1 MPELEAFAPASNS
14 HEVVSMGKGGYQNG
28 NVSDIASESDLELKD
43 QDSVSLKSDH
53 ESTSFKGDRDS
64 REIPTV
70 LNVVATVLERLVA
83 RNERTGGTL
92 QTLSPLNAKK
102 LTSFHGLRAPGIS
115 ISKYMERI
123 FKYTNC
129 SPSCFVVGYIYIDR
143 LIHKQPD
150 MPVTLLNVH
159 RLIVTSVMVAAKMLD
174 DVHFNNSFYARVGGV
189 SIVELNRLEMEL
201 LDRLDFRVQV
211 PAPEFE
217 FYCTHLEKEVLRSDA
232 IRVDR
237 SRPLPSPTFR
247 SPAQSPLLS
256 APQKKHLTATLS
268 GTFDRA
274 SVHALI
280 TRQISESP
288 SR

>member
-1 MPELEAFAPASNS
+1 MPELEAFTPSSNS
-14 HEVVSMGKGGYQNG
+14 QEVIPMGKGGQQNG
-28 NVSDIASESDLELKD
+28 NLSDSASESDIDIKD
-43 QDSVSLKSDH
+43 QDTISIKSDH
-53 ESTSFKGDRDS
+53 DSVSIKGDRDS
-64 REIPTV
+64 RDIPTV
-70 LNVVATVLERLVA
+70 LNVVAAVLERLVA

-159 RLIVTSVMVAAKMLD
+159 RLLVTAVMVAAKMLD
-174 DVHFNNSFYARVGGV
+174 DVHFNNAFYARVGGV
-189 SIVELNRLEMEL
+189 SVVELNRLEIEL
-201 LDRLDFRVQV
+201 LDRLDFRLQV

-217 FYCTHLEKEVLRSDA
+217 FYCTHLEKQMLRSDS

-237 SRPLPSPTFR
+237 SLPLPSPTLR
-247 SPAQSPLLS
+247 SPAQSPLLTT
-256 APQKKHLTATLS
+256 PKKHLTATFS
-268 GTFDRA
+268 GTFDRS

-280 TRQISESP
+280 ARQISDSP